1 MNVLDIKE
9 LREDL
14 GKRIIDGVEK
24 LGREV
29 KVATVRVGENAGDIS
44 YEKAVKNNCAKLNIT
59 CDQIVL
65 EEGENEKLIQ
75 TIKELNETH
84 DGILMFRPLKDKK
97 LEKEI
102 QYIIAPEKD
111 IDAMGMVN
119 LGKVL
124 AAEEDAYYPATAR
137 AVVEIVK
144 YYNFDVKNAVIV
156 NRSLVLG
163 KPLFNMLIKENKTVT
178 MCHSRTE
185 DIKSFTKNAD
195 LVVTA
200 IGKAKM
206 FDDSYFTEDSY
217 VVDVGVSLDENGK
230 LSGDVNPEVNV
241 KVLANS
247 VGKITTRV
255 LLLQMVEGALNR
267 Q

>member
-1 MNVLDIKE
+1 M
-9 LREDL
+9 
-14 GKRIIDGVEK
+14 
-24 LGREV
+24 
-29 KVATVRVGENAGDIS
+29 
-44 YEKAVKNNCAKLNIT
+44 
-59 CDQIVL
+59 
-65 EEGENEKLIQ
+65 
-75 TIKELNETH
+75 
-84 DGILMFRPLKDKK
+84 
-97 LEKEI
+97 EKEI
-102 QYIIAPEKD
+102 QYIIDPEKD

-144 YYNFDVKNAVIV
+144 YYNFDVKNVVIV

-200 IGKAKM
+200 VGKAKM

>member
-1 MNVLDIKE
+1 
-9 LREDL
+9 
-14 GKRIIDGVEK
+14 
-24 LGREV
+24 
-29 KVATVRVGENAGDIS
+29 
-44 YEKAVKNNCAKLNIT
+44 
-59 CDQIVL
+59 
-65 EEGENEKLIQ
+65 
-75 TIKELNETH
+75 
-84 DGILMFRPLKDKK
+84 
-97 LEKEI
+97 
-102 QYIIAPEKD
+102 
-111 IDAMGMVN
+111 
-119 LGKVL
+119 
-124 AAEEDAYYPATAR
+124 
-137 AVVEIVK
+137 
-144 YYNFDVKNAVIV
+144 
-156 NRSLVLG
+156 
-163 KPLFNMLIKENKTVT
+163 

-200 IGKAKM
+200 VGKAKM